1 MQDSAIQ
8 MGRCSAGFPVSELG
22 NTARDLELRSGSFAP
37 APLASVRSRRFVF
50 VDEDDEVED
59 DEVEDDEV
67 EDDEVEDDE
76 VEDDEVEDD
85 EVEDGL
91 LRVYARGRHARAIV
105 FAGAGRT
112 TFRGGSII
120 AMR

>member
-1 MQDSAIQ
+1 
-8 MGRCSAGFPVSELG
+8 
-22 NTARDLELRSGSFAP
+22 
-37 APLASVRSRRFVF
+37 
-50 VDEDDEVED
+50 VDEDDED
-59 DEVEDDEV
+59 
-67 EDDEVEDDE
+67 
-76 VEDDEVEDD
+76 EDD

>member
-8 MGRCSAGFPVSELG
+8 MGRCSARFPVSELG
-22 NTARDLELRSGSFAP
+22 NTARDLELRSGSVAP

-50 VDEDDEVED
+50 VDED

>member
-1 MQDSAIQ
+1 
-8 MGRCSAGFPVSELG
+8 
-22 NTARDLELRSGSFAP
+22 
-37 APLASVRSRRFVF
+37 
-50 VDEDDEVED
+50 VD
-59 DEVEDDEV
+59 EDDEV

-91 LRVYARGRHARAIV
+91 LRVYARGRYARAIV

>member
-1 MQDSAIQ
+1 

-22 NTARDLELRSGSFAP
+22 NAARDLEFRSGSIAP
-37 APLASVRSRRFVF
+37 APLASVQSRRFVF
-50 VDEDDEVED
+50 VDEDDED
-59 DEVEDDEV
+59 
-67 EDDEVEDDE
+67 
-76 VEDDEVEDD
+76 EDD

>member
-8 MGRCSAGFPVSELG
+8 MGRCSARFPVSELG
-22 NTARDLELRSGSFAP
+22 NTARDLELRSGSVAP

-91 LRVYARGRHARAIV
+91 LRVYARGRYARAIV